1 MRGQSV
7 GLEHVAKRKRSP
19 ALAHSLT
26 HPRTA
31 SFSSSLFSSSLCV
44 CVCVYTI
51 DVTCLALRQNLCQSS
66 RWVSVFCPSR
76 DSSHTTHDDDNS
88 FVFSF
93 SDKSKDEWEGPT
105 KSLIKFHR
113 CCCSAAGVAKR
124 LNQQNINFFFA
135 LFNHAIRECIVY
147 LHFVTYLVVWVRVC
161 ERDSS

>member
-1 MRGQSV
+1 LDLNTSQKEKGHRHWPILSHT
-7 GLEHVAKRKRSP
+7 LEPPLFRPPSSP
-19 ALAHSLT
+19 
-26 HPRTA
+26 PCV
-31 SFSSSLFSSSLCV
+31 CV

-124 LNQQNINFFFA
+124 LNQQNINFFFCSVQSRNPRVHCISA
-135 LFNHAIRECIVY
+135 LCDV
-147 LHFVTYLVVWVRVC
+147 
-161 ERDSS
+161 SSSVGACL